1 MNIIVRSILDGDK
14 HVKIRAK
21 TLEVFLMFLGRSLKL
36 GLEYNTYCINKFC
49 SGTYNQPHW

>member
-1 MNIIVRSILDGDK
+1 MNIIVRSTLDGDK